1 MEIRDL
7 RYFCLTAEMEH
18 VTKAAEILGISQ
30 PFLTRIIGQLEK
42 EIGVPLFDN
51 IGRKIKLN
59 QYGKTFYT
67 YAKKVL
73 TDVETL
79 YSEMDSLIERRE
91 RTITIMS
98 NMVEAYYHEMVI
110 AFKETHSNYALSIT
124 YATRK
129 DIINALTT
137 GAADFA
143 FCSPPLADDPS
154 KGIKTEIVFR
164 ELSCVLLPP
173 DHRLLGKTT
182 IDIEDLKDESLVT
195 SPIGSGL
202 RTNIDQ
208 FFETH
213 GYRPNISCESSDM
226 NLIIQAVRNGLGY
239 AVIPRAKVLSDTS
252 LRKYCIDVDY
262 PDAYAE
268 IGMSYNTN
276 TDEIRDISD
285 FRSFAVKFLSDF
297 HDNYYKAAK
306 FITDFHDDDDFSK
319 DENEHEVN
327 T

>member
-18 VTKAAEILGISQ
+18 VTKAAEKLGISQ

-73 TDVETL
+73 ADVETL

-91 RTITIMS
+91 RTITILS
-98 NMVEAYYHEMVI
+98 NMEIYYHEMVI
-110 AFKETHSNYALSIT
+110 AFKEMHSNYALSVT
-124 YATRK
+124 YANRK
-129 DIINALTT
+129 DIIDALMT
-137 GAADFA
+137 GEADFA
-143 FCSPPLADDPS
+143 FCTPPLPNDPS
-154 KGIKTEIVFR
+154 KGIKTDIVFR
-164 ELSCVLLPP
+164 ELSCILLPP
-173 DHRLLGKTT
+173 GHRLIGSTS
-182 IDIEDLKDESLVT
+182 ISIEDYVGESLVT

-208 FFETH
+208 FFEAH
-213 GYRPNISCESSDM
+213 GFRPAIACESSDM

-239 AVIPRAKVLSDTS
+239 AIIPRAKMLSDPS
-252 LRKYCIDVDY
+252 LKKYCIEVDF
-262 PDAYAE
+262 PDSYAE
-268 IGMSYNTN
+268 IGLSFNTN
-276 TDEIRDISD
+276 TDEIRDITD
-285 FRSFAVKFLSDF
+285 FRNFAIKFLNDF
-297 HDNYYKAAK
+297 HNDYYK
-306 FITDFHDDDDFSK
+306 
-319 DENEHEVN
+319 NER
-327 T
+327 TGQDK